1 MMRTF
6 VILASAAAIALPAA
20 AVAAPEEPRP
30 VVAISSAEPVR
41 IAGDSF
47 VIRMPA
53 KALHAPEGRARLL
66 QSLQDSARRL
76 CADVQPRADAPAC
89 ERGVIALAM
98 RRVSPEVG
106 QAIRLAETEQQ
117 GPVLASAR

>member
-1 MMRTF
+1 MRTII
-6 VILASAAAIALPAA
+6 ILASAAAFALPAA
-20 AVAAPEEPRP
+20 VVAAPEEPRP

-41 IAGDSF
+41 ITNDSF
-47 VIRMPA
+47 VIRMSA
-53 KALHAPEGRARLL
+53 KALQAPEGRARLL
-66 QSLQDSARRL
+66 QSLQESARRL

-98 RRVSPEVG
+98 LKAQPEVG

-117 GPVLASAR
+117 GLVLASVR